1 MKILIYF
8 LIISLLCLGSTCK
21 KDDENDYHKIIKFI
35 NNSNM
40 ELYVQQSG
48 GYPDTTFARG
58 EFPNPILSELNRIL
72 PNETNT
78 MALEARY
85 SYEEKFKY
93 SYDTLMIFILNSQVL
108 KTTPWE
114 KVQQDYLV
122 LKRYDL
128 GLEDLKRMN
137 WTITYP

>member
-1 MKILIYF
+1 MKTLNYF
-8 LIISLLCLGSTCK
+8 LVISLICLSSTCK

-35 NNSNM
+35 NNTNM
-40 ELYVQQSG
+40 ELFVHQSV

-58 EFPNPILSELNRIL
+58 EFPNPIVSEINRIL

-78 MALEARY
+78 RALEARY

-93 SYDTLMIFILNSQVL
+93 SYDTLMIFVFDGQVL

-114 KVQQDYLV
+114 TVQQDYLV

-128 GLEDLKRMN
+128 SLEDLKQNN

>member
-1 MKILIYF
+1 MKQI
-8 LIISLLCLGSTCK
+8 
-21 KDDENDYHKIIKFI
+21 
-35 NNSNM
+35 
-40 ELYVQQSG
+40 QW
-48 GYPDTTFARG
+48 R
-58 EFPNPILSELNRIL
+58 
-72 PNETNT
+72 
-78 MALEARY
+78 EARY

-93 SYDTLMIFILNSQVL
+93 SYGTLMIFILDSQVL